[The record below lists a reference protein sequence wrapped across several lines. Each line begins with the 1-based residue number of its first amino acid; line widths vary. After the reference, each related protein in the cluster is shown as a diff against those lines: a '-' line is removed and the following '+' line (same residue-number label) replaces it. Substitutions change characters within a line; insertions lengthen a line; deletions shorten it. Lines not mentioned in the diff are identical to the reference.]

1 LGGLDYQEIISI
13 VQHEIEQTSYKGYP
27 TELYEP
33 MNYMIQLGGKRL
45 RPVTT
50 LLAAQLFSEEVSKA
64 LPAAKAIEV
73 FHNFTLIHDD
83 IMDKAPLR
91 RGKET
96 VHEKWDDNI
105 AILSGDTLLIE
116 VYNHFL
122 EGNYKNIAEILKVFN
137 QIAIEVCEGQQLDM
151 NFEKREDVTID
162 EYINMIRL
170 KTSVLV
176 GGAFKIG
183 ALVANA
189 SESDATLIYEFG
201 ENLGI
206 AFQLKD
212 DYLDCFGD
220 PEKFGKQVGGDILS
234 NKKTFMMLKALEMDT
249 TGELKKS
256 IYQNEFNAK
265 KKIDFVKSLYKK
277 LKVDELA
284 FDLMEA
290 YYRKAIQSL
299 NKIESPQF
307 SKNKIIQFAEDLMQR
322 AS

>member
-1 LGGLDYQEIISI
+1 MEYQDIISL
-13 VQHEIEQTSYKGYP
+13 VQDEIEQTSYNGHP
-27 TELYEP
+27 SELYEP

-50 LLAAQLFSEEVSKA
+50 LLSTQLFSGDIKKA
-64 LPAAKAIEV
+64 IPAAKAIEV

-96 VHEKWDDNI
+96 VHEKWNNNI

-122 EGNYKNIAEILKVFN
+122 EGKYENLSSILKVFN
-137 QIAIEVCEGQQLDM
+137 QTAIQVCEGQQLDM
-151 NFEKREDVTID
+151 NFETRQDVTIE

-189 SESDATLIYEFG
+189 KESESDLIYEFG
-201 ENLGI
+201 VNLGI
-206 AFQLKD
+206 AFQLQD

-220 PEKFGKQVGGDILS
+220 PEKFGKQVGGDIIS
-234 NKKTFMMLKALEMDT
+234 NKKTFMMLKALEIDS
-249 TGELKKS
+249 TGELQDRISKKVFDPEEKVES
-256 IYQNEFNAK
+256 
-265 KKIDFVKSLYKK
+265 VKALYKK
-277 LKVDELA
+277 LHVDILA
-284 FDLMEA
+284 FDLMNE
-290 YYRKAIQSL
+290 YYTKAIDNLHQ
-299 NKIESPQF
+299 IESLEGA
-307 SKNKIIQFAEDLMQR
+307 KNKIIRFAEDLMKR
-322 AS
+322 SS

>member
-1 LGGLDYQEIISI
+1 LEYQEIISL
-13 VQHEIEQTSYKGYP
+13 VQDEIEQTSYTGYP
-27 TELYEP
+27 SELYEP

-50 LLAAQLFSEEVSKA
+50 LLATQLFSGEISRA
-64 LPAAKAIEV
+64 IPAAKAIEV

-91 RGKET
+91 RGKQT
-96 VHEKWDDNI
+96 VHEKWNDNI

-122 EGNYKNIAEILKVFN
+122 EGNYSNLSEILKVFN
-137 QIAIEVCEGQQLDM
+137 RTAIEVCEGQQLDM
-151 NFEKREDVTID
+151 NFETRNDVTIE

-189 SESDATLIYEFG
+189 NELDSNLIYEFG
-201 ENLGI
+201 VNLGI
-206 AFQLKD
+206 AFQLQD

-220 PEKFGKQVGGDILS
+220 PQKFGKQVGGDIIS
-234 NKKTFMMLKALEMDT
+234 NKKTFMMLKALEIDS
-249 TGELKKS
+249 TGELRNRISEK
-256 IYQNEFNAK
+256 EFDSQEK
-265 KKIDFVKSLYKK
+265 VDSVKELYKK
-277 LKVDELA
+277 LKVDQKAFEL
-284 FDLMEA
+284 MNQ
-290 YYRKAIQSL
+290 YYAKGIQSL
-299 NKIESPQF
+299 NQIQSLDDA
-307 SKNKIIQFAEDLMQR
+307 KNKIIRFAEDLMKR
-322 AS
+322 SS

>member
-1 LGGLDYQEIISI
+1 MAILEYQDIISL
-13 VQHEIEQTSYKGYP
+13 VQDEIEQTSYKGYP
-27 TELYEP
+27 SELYEP

-50 LLAAQLFSEEVSKA
+50 LLSTQLFSGDIKKA
-64 LPAAKAIEV
+64 IPAAKAIEV

-96 VHEKWDDNI
+96 VHKKWNNNI

-122 EGNYKNIAEILKVFN
+122 EGEYENLSLILKVFN
-137 QIAIEVCEGQQLDM
+137 QTAIQVCEGQQLDM
-151 NFEKREDVTID
+151 NFETREDVTID

-189 SESDATLIYEFG
+189 NEHEADLIYEFG
-201 ENLGI
+201 VNLGI
-206 AFQLKD
+206 AFQLQD

-220 PEKFGKQVGGDILS
+220 PEKFGKQVGGDIIS
-234 NKKTFMMLKALEMDT
+234 NKKTFMMLKALEIDSS
-249 TGELKKS
+249 GELQGRVSEKVFDPEEKVES
-256 IYQNEFNAK
+256 
-265 KKIDFVKSLYKK
+265 VKALYKK
-277 LKVDELA
+277 LHVDILA
-284 FDLMEA
+284 FDLMNE
-290 YYRKAIQSL
+290 YYTKAIDNLHQ
-299 NKIESPQF
+299 IESLEGA
-307 SKNKIIQFAEDLMQR
+307 KNKIIRFAEDLMKR
-322 AS
+322 SS

>member
-1 LGGLDYQEIISI
+1 VLEYQEIVSI
-13 VQHEIEQTSYKGYP
+13 VQNEIKQTSYKGYP
-27 TELYEP
+27 NELYDP

-50 LLAAQLFSEEVSKA
+50 LLAAQLFSVEVSKA

-96 VHEKWDDNI
+96 VHEKWNDNI

-122 EGNYKNIAEILKVFN
+122 EGDYNNLSDMLKVFN

-151 NFEKREDVTID
+151 NFEIREDVTID

-176 GGAFKIG
+176 GGSFKIG

-189 SESDATLIYEFG
+189 KESDATLIYEFG

-220 PEKFGKQVGGDILS
+220 PEKFGKQVGGDIIS
-234 NKKTFMMLKALEMDT
+234 NKKTFMMLKALEIDT
-249 TGELKKS
+249 SGELQKS
-256 IYQNEFNAK
+256 INQKDFNSNE
-265 KKIDFVKSLYKK
+265 KIAFVKNLYKK
-277 LKVDELA
+277 LKVDKLA
-284 FDLMEA
+284 FDLMDEF
-290 YYRKAIQSL
+290 YQKAIQSL
-299 NKIESPQF
+299 KKIDSNQF
-307 SKNKIIQFAEDLMQR
+307 SKNQILQFAEDLMQR

>member
-1 LGGLDYQEIISI
+1 MGGLDYQEIISI

-265 KKIDFVKSLYKK
+265 KKIDFVKGLYKK

>member
-1 LGGLDYQEIISI
+1 MLEYQEIVSI
-13 VQHEIEQTSYKGYP
+13 VQNEIKQTSYKGYP
-27 TELYEP
+27 NELYDP

-50 LLAAQLFSEEVSKA
+50 LLAAQLFSVEVSKA

-96 VHEKWDDNI
+96 VHEKWNDNI

-122 EGNYKNIAEILKVFN
+122 EGDYNNLSDMLKVFN

-151 NFEKREDVTID
+151 NFEIREDVTID

-176 GGAFKIG
+176 GGSFKIG

-189 SESDATLIYEFG
+189 NESDATLIYEFG

-220 PEKFGKQVGGDILS
+220 PEKFGKQVGGDIIS
-234 NKKTFMMLKALEMDT
+234 NKKTFMMLKALEIDT
-249 TGELKKS
+249 SGELQKS
-256 IYQNEFNAK
+256 INQKDFNSNE
-265 KKIDFVKSLYKK
+265 KIAFVKNLYKK
-277 LKVDELA
+277 LKVDKLA
-284 FDLMEA
+284 FDLMDEF
-290 YYRKAIQSL
+290 YQKAIQSL
-299 NKIESPQF
+299 NKIDSTQF
-307 SKNKIIQFAEDLMQR
+307 SKNQILQFAEDLMQR

>member
-1 LGGLDYQEIISI
+1 MGGLEYQEIVSI
-13 VQHEIEQTSYKGYP
+13 VQNEIKQTSYKGYP
-27 TELYEP
+27 NELYDP

-45 RPVTT
+45 RPVIT
-50 LLAAQLFSEEVSKA
+50 LLAAQLFSVEVSKA

-96 VHEKWDDNI
+96 VHEKWNDNI

-122 EGNYKNIAEILKVFN
+122 EGDYNNISDMLKVFN

-151 NFEKREDVTID
+151 NFETREDVTID

-189 SESDATLIYEFG
+189 NESDATLIYQFG

-220 PEKFGKQVGGDILS
+220 PEKFGKQVGGDIIS
-234 NKKTFMMLKALEMDT
+234 NKKTFMMLKALEIDN
-249 TGELKKS
+249 TGELQKT
-256 IYQNEFNAK
+256 IFQNNFSPKE
-265 KKIDFVKSLYKK
+265 KIESVKSLYKK
-277 LKVDELA
+277 LNVDKLA
-284 FDLMEA
+284 FDLMDE
-290 YYRKAIQSL
+290 YYQKAIQSL
-299 NKIESPQF
+299 NKIESSQF
-307 SKNKIIQFAEDLMQR
+307 SKNKILQFAEDLMQR

>member
-1 LGGLDYQEIISI
+1 MGGLDYQEIISI

>member
-1 LGGLDYQEIISI
+1 MAALDYQEIVSI
-13 VQHEIEQTSYKGYP
+13 VQNEVKNTSYQGYP
-27 TELYEP
+27 VELYEP

-50 LLAAQLFSEEVSKA
+50 LLAAQLFSANVHRA

-96 VHEKWDDNI
+96 VHEKWNSNI

-122 EGNYKNIAEILKVFN
+122 EGEYENLSQILKVFN
-137 QIAIEVCEGQQLDM
+137 QTAIQVCEGQQLDM
-151 NFEKREDVTID
+151 NFETREDVTIE

-176 GGAFKIG
+176 GGACKIG
-183 ALVANA
+183 ALVARANE
-189 SESDATLIYEFG
+189 SEAALIYEYG
-201 ENLGI
+201 VNLGI
-206 AFQLKD
+206 AFQLQD

-220 PEKFGKQVGGDILS
+220 PKKFGKQVGGDILS
-234 NKKTFMMLKALEMDT
+234 NKKTFMMLKALEIDS
-249 TGELKKS
+249 TGELQRRVSQKV
-256 IYQNEFNAK
+256 FNSEEK
-265 KKIDFVKSLYKK
+265 VESVKALYKK
-277 LKVDELA
+277 LKVDALA
-284 FDLMEA
+284 FDLMNE
-290 YYRKAIQSL
+290 YYTKAIDSL
-299 NKIESPQF
+299 NQIKSLEDP
-307 SKNKIIQFAEDLMQR
+307 KNKINRFAEDLMKR
-322 AS
+322 SS

>member
-1 LGGLDYQEIISI
+1 
-13 VQHEIEQTSYKGYP
+13 
-27 TELYEP
+27 

-50 LLAAQLFSEEVSKA
+50 LLATQLFSGEISRA
-64 LPAAKAIEV
+64 IPAAKAIEV

-91 RGKET
+91 RGKQT
-96 VHEKWDDNI
+96 VHEKWNDNI

-122 EGNYKNIAEILKVFN
+122 EGNYSNLSEILKVFN
-137 QIAIEVCEGQQLDM
+137 RTAIEVCEGQQLDM
-151 NFEKREDVTID
+151 NFETRNDVTIE

-189 SESDATLIYEFG
+189 NELDSNLIYEFG
-201 ENLGI
+201 VNLGI
-206 AFQLKD
+206 AFQLQD

-220 PEKFGKQVGGDILS
+220 PQKFGKQVGGDIIS
-234 NKKTFMMLKALEMDT
+234 NKKTFMMLKALEIDS
-249 TGELKKS
+249 TGELRNRISEK
-256 IYQNEFNAK
+256 EFDSQEK
-265 KKIDFVKSLYKK
+265 VDSVKELYKK
-277 LKVDELA
+277 LKVDQKAFEL
-284 FDLMEA
+284 MNQ
-290 YYRKAIQSL
+290 YYAKGIQSL
-299 NKIESPQF
+299 NQIQSLDDA
-307 SKNKIIQFAEDLMQR
+307 KNKIIRFAEDLMKR
-322 AS
+322 SS